1 MYNQLSSL
9 RTEQQ
14 VELLTKQLIQIESYN
29 GTAGEVNKANYLF
42 EIISSFPYFQT
53 HPNHVWKQELDGDK
67 RFNVWAYLQG
77 NTDKKETVIYHA
89 HVDTVGIEDYGKLKD
104 IAHNPDKLAEFFQGY
119 EGDEET
125 REDAQSGEWMFGRGS
140 LDMQS
145 GISIH
150 LVNLL
155 YYMNNREKLDGN
167 ILVLFNVDEENQHIG
182 IRGALDELV
191 RLQQERG
198 LSYVA
203 AINNDFISPLY
214 NGDKAKY
221 VYCGG
226 AGKLLPCFSI
236 LGREAHVG
244 ESLLGIDPT
253 LIASEINRNINQNF
267 SLAEKLDNELVL
279 PPSCLFMKENKQSY
293 NVQTPLSTRMYF
305 NYFIYK
311 KTPSEVLVVLKKI
324 AEAACAK
331 IESEL
336 AENYLAFR
344 KANQLP
350 ERSVNWKTDVITLQ
364 EYMDYLKKS
373 GEEPE
378 KLLESLLVSLP
389 EDLDDRLKAF
399 ALVES
404 LQQLDPEKKP
414 RVILFFATP
423 FLPSNTLQE
432 DEKSVSLKEALKEVL
447 HESEEEYK
455 EEFPLRGYFPYLCD
469 GSFLAFNGDQA
480 EIETVKANFPGM
492 HTLFPIDLEKMSNLN
507 IPALNIGVYGKGG
520 HKWTER
526 VYKPYTFQTL
536 PLLIRK
542 VTERL
547 LSL

>member
-305 NYFIYK
+305 N
-311 KTPSEVLVVLKKI
+311 
-324 AEAACAK
+324 
-331 IESEL
+331 
-336 AENYLAFR
+336 
-344 KANQLP
+344 
-350 ERSVNWKTDVITLQ
+350 
-364 EYMDYLKKS
+364 
-373 GEEPE
+373 
-378 KLLESLLVSLP
+378 
-389 EDLDDRLKAF
+389 
-399 ALVES
+399 
-404 LQQLDPEKKP
+404 
-414 RVILFFATP
+414 
-423 FLPSNTLQE
+423 
-432 DEKSVSLKEALKEVL
+432 
-447 HESEEEYK
+447 
-455 EEFPLRGYFPYLCD
+455 
-469 GSFLAFNGDQA
+469 
-480 EIETVKANFPGM
+480 
-492 HTLFPIDLEKMSNLN
+492 
-507 IPALNIGVYGKGG
+507 
-520 HKWTER
+520 
-526 VYKPYTFQTL
+526 
-536 PLLIRK
+536 
-542 VTERL
+542 
-547 LSL
+547 